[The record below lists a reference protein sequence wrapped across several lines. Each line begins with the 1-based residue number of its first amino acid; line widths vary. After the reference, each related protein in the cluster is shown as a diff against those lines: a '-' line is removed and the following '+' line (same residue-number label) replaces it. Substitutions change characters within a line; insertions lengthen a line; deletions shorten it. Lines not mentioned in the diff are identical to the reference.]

1 MKRIGIIVKPS
12 RPEPLEIVRE
22 LVPWLQERRVE
33 VIVEERVSTVAR
45 GVTTCSYAD
54 MPSCSDMII
63 VIGGDGTMLGA
74 ARLASTYDIPLLGIN
89 LGGLGFITEVYQNEL
104 FEALDSILNGECPE
118 EKRMM
123 LECTHTRDGKPLGT
137 YTALNDIVINNGPLG
152 TVIDLETSVNDLHVA
167 RFKADGLILASPTG
181 STAYSMSAGGPI
193 VFPTLECI
201 TMTPICPHT
210 LTNRPIVL
218 PADVKIDI
226 VLRSKGEGSI
236 LTHDG
241 VVADG
246 MKQGDEVVVEK
257 SRHYTRFLI
266 PCGRDHFHVLRTKLK
281 WTER

>member
-12 RPEPLEIVRE
+12 RPEPLEIVRD
-22 LVPWLQERRVE
+22 LVPWLRERQVE
-33 VIVEERVSTVAR
+33 VVLEKSASSAAEGVETR
-45 GVTTCSYAD
+45 SYEDMPDSAD
-54 MPSCSDMII
+54 MMI

-74 ARLASTYDIPLLGIN
+74 ARLVCKHDIPLLGIN
-89 LGGLGFITEVYQNEL
+89 LGGLGFITEVYRNEL
-104 FEALDSILNGECPE
+104 YGALESILNGECPE

-123 LECTHTRDGKPLGT
+123 LKCAHMRDGQTLGT

-152 TVIDLETSVNDLHVA
+152 TIIDLETSVDGLHVA
-167 RFKADGLILASPTG
+167 MFKADGLILASPTG

-193 VFPTLECI
+193 IYPTLECI
-201 TMTPICPHT
+201 TLTPICPHT

-218 PADVKIDI
+218 PADVKIKI
-226 VLRSKGEGSI
+226 VLRSKSEGSI
-236 LTHDG
+236 LTNDG
-241 VVADG
+241 VVSDA
-246 MKQGDEVVVEK
+246 MKRGDEILVEK

>member
-1 MKRIGIIVKPS
+1 MKRIGIIVKPN
-12 RPEPLEIVRE
+12 RPEPLEIVRK
-22 LVPWLQERRVE
+22 LVPWLVDRQVD
-33 VIVEERVSTVAR
+33 VVVEESAATAAE
-45 GVTTCSYAD
+45 GVKKCSYDD

-74 ARLASTYDIPLLGIN
+74 ARLACTHDIPLLGIN

-104 FEALDSILNGECPE
+104 FDALDSILNGECPE

-123 LECTHTRDGKPLGT
+123 LKCTHTREGKPLGT
-137 YTALNDIVINNGPLG
+137 YTALNDIVVNNGPLG
-152 TVIDLETSVNDLHVA
+152 TVIDLETSVNELHVA

-193 VFPTLECI
+193 IFPTLECI
-201 TMTPICPHT
+201 AMTPICPHI

-218 PADVKIDI
+218 PADVKIKI
-226 VLRSKGEGSI
+226 VLRSKSEGSI

-241 VVADG
+241 IVAGG
-246 MKQGDEVVVEK
+246 MKQGDEVLVEK
-257 SRHYTRFLI
+257 SRHNTRFLI